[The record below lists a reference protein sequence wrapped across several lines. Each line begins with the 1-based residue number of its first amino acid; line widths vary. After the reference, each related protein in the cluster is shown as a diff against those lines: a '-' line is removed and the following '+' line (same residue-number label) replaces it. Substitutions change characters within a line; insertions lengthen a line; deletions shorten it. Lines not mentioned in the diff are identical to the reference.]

1 MTSFEALE
9 IWNVKISSSSHDN
22 NEIQFRIYTITFLAI
37 VPTRAELTAYRL
49 GLFLYISKLPYFTFN
64 MKCNTVILNG

>member
-22 NEIQFRIYTITFLAI
+22 NEIQFRIYTVTFLAI
-37 VPTRAELTAYRL
+37 VHTRAELTA
-49 GLFLYISKLPYFTFN
+49 
-64 MKCNTVILNG
+64 

>member
-22 NEIQFRIYTITFLAI
+22 NEIQFQIYTVTFLAI
-37 VPTRAELTAYRL
+37 EQTRAELTA
-49 GLFLYISKLPYFTFN
+49 
-64 MKCNTVILNG
+64 